1 MEFMTNHFRDYYLK
15 RSRAPDKLACQGR
28 RERLQ
33 QTAVPPSSAHFVRYA
48 VAFYIAAYGS
58 ARSLLRRAEPIQEF
72 PAVYRAEIL
81 QLSRVKYAE
90 PIQKLPGFSRLQF
103 FS

>member
-1 MEFMTNHFRDYYLK
+1 MAEP
-15 RSRAPDKLACQGR
+15 S
-28 RERLQ
+28 
-33 QTAVPPSSAHFVRYA
+33 SSAHFVSYA
-48 VAFYIAAYGS
+48 VAFYTAAYGS

-72 PAVYRAEIL
+72 PAVYRTEILQLSRVKCAEPIQEFPAVYRAEIL
-81 QLSRVKYAE
+81 QLSRVKCAE